1 MKILGEM
8 AATMK
13 WAVRAKGEDWWNIW
27 GVVWEPF
34 LLIRMFSYVITNSLI
49 QLVDI
54 GTVDAPH
61 VRQMTTRGSQ
71 DPQSRMDISVTYKM
85 NSEIRSLVSRPISH
99 TPKETRI
106 ARISSSGEASASR
119 LNGT

>member
-27 GVVWEPF
+27 GVVWESF

-85 NSEIRSLVSRPISH
+85 NSKTRSLVSRPTSH